1 MKIVFLLSLILL
13 FATCGPQDMVTIEVC
28 AISGLLP
35 GLWCLSRILR
45 KFKKGQEPTT
55 PCAVCHEPT
64 IRVCDE
70 TGKRAGINCPAHE
83 VPESEAPAFY
93 CRRHARNVLASPWLI
108 LAWLDLQSKV
118 QRYSDEEMDTF
129 ARRVGEAGVRYVRI
143 FYPGWDDLHP
153 AGSVFPYEREADG
166 RWNLDKPNLAYDE
179 NLRRLAVAFGRYEV
193 GLYVDMADQCGWD
206 EYWDCWRRNVN
217 GVYGWMDTSLAALAY
232 WKAAVDR
239 VLAAIGGAEGNIIG
253 LGNELRRPDDD
264 DVTLEWGL
272 TWAKPRVDY
281 LVSLGIAKPITISA
295 GGRTGTKILG
305 AISEE
310 DGNYP
315 DNSFLAGIVH
325 GIGLVD
331 HIPPKD
337 DDHPNGF
344 TSLEE
349 WLQNFSK
356 FHLLGYSDDG
366 TDTNPWCYIPPEKAG
381 TYDASGGKDA
391 SITEKIKLMKLFLQY
406 FNEGQLR
413 VLEFLPRCIS
423 FNEGPDKLEQQSLEA
438 FWRVGIEVFGVD
450 VRRTF

>member
-1 MKIVFLLSLILL
+1 MKIIFLLSLILL
-13 FATCGPQDMVTIEVC
+13 FAACGPSPTVTIEVC
-28 AISGLLP
+28 IFSGLLP
-35 GLWCLSRILR
+35 GLWCLSKIFR
-45 KFKKGQEPTT
+45 KFKKGQEPTAH
-55 PCAVCHEPT
+55 CNVCHEPT
-64 IRVCDE
+64 VKVCDE
-70 TGKRAGINCPAHE
+70 TGKLAVANCPAHE

-93 CRRHARNVLASPWLI
+93 CRRHARNALASPWLVM
-108 LAWLDLQSKV
+108 AWLDLQSKV

-143 FYPGWDDLHP
+143 FYPGWNDDGP
-153 AGSVFPYEREADG
+153 GGCVFPYLQEPDG
-166 RWNLDKPNLAYDE
+166 RWNLDKPNPAYDE
-179 NLRRLAVAFGRYEV
+179 NLRRIARHLSKYEV
-193 GLYVDMADQCGWD
+193 GVYIDMADQCGWD
-206 EYWDCWRRNVN
+206 SYWDCWRRNIN
-217 GVYGWMDTSLAALAY
+217 GVRGWWDESALALGY

-239 VLAAIGGAEGNIIG
+239 VLAAIGGAEGHIIG
-253 LGNELRRPDDD
+253 LGNELKRPDDD

-295 GGRTGTKILG
+295 GGRTGKKILG
-305 AISEE
+305 AISDE

-344 TSLEE
+344 TSLED

-381 TYDASGGKDA
+381 TYDKSGGKCA
-391 SITEKIKLMKLFLQY
+391 SVTEKIKLIKLFLQY

-413 VLEFLPRCIS
+413 VIEFLPREIS
-423 FNEGPDKLEQQSLEA
+423 FDEGPGSLAEQSPEA
-438 FWRVGIEVFGVD
+438 FWRVGLEVFGID
-450 VRRTF
+450 PRRIF